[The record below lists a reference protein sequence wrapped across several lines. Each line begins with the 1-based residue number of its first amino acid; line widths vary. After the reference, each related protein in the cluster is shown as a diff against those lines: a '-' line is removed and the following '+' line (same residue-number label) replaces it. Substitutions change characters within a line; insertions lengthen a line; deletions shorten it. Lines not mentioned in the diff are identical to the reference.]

1 MPKKRSQPA
10 QRKPRMDAQRNRER
24 ILEVA
29 KDAFARSGAGTSL
42 DDIAKQAGVG
52 AGTLYRHFPTRDAL
66 LEAVYRTEVEKLAA
80 AERKLAQDL
89 SPIEALRAWMLLF
102 IDHIAT
108 KQLIAP
114 ALNTLVQLGWSPQR
128 PTGRAIERDEQA
140 IAQWKRKRR
149 PEIKKKPKNKGLSSS
164 SSTKAG

>member
-1 MPKKRSQPA
+1 
-10 QRKPRMDAQRNRER
+10 
-24 ILEVA
+24 
-29 KDAFARSGAGTSL
+29 
-42 DDIAKQAGVG
+42 
-52 AGTLYRHFPTRDAL
+52 
-66 LEAVYRTEVEKLAA
+66 
-80 AERKLAQDL
+80 
-89 SPIEALRAWMLLF
+89 MLLF